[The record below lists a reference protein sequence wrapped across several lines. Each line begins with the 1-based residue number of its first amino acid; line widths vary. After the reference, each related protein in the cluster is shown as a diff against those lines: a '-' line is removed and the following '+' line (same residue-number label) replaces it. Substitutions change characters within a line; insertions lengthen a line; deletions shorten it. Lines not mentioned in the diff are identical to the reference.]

1 MSSLRW
7 PPRRLA
13 PASGPF
19 RALQPRSVQQ
29 VRGQVSSSLV
39 AGLANWRGPL
49 FASVLR
55 GHGQRFATYVLLA
68 VGSWPSRCSCCT
80 RGIHPTRS
88 GVALHEL
95 RSSSATSP
103 SIPRPRQEQCSFQGD
118 LGYRQCGLTL
128 PSNGLA
134 PAAQAWPS
142 FHSGPSP
149 RRLREPLM
157 SNVRRQ
163 ESCPTNAS
171 INSPFPANGPSTCV
185 LYIVA
190 RSGRWSAMRHKRLC
204 VPN

>member
-13 PASGPF
+13 PASGLF

-68 VGSWPSRCSCCT
+68 VGSWPSRCSRCT
-80 RGIHPTRS
+80 RGIRPTRP

-95 RSSSATSP
+95 CSSSATSP
-103 SIPRPRQEQCSFQGD
+103 SVRRPCQEQCSFQD
-118 LGYRQCGLTL
+118 YLGYRQCGLTL
-128 PSNGLA
+128 PSSGLA
-134 PAAQAWPS
+134 PAWRFRPS
-142 FHSGPSP
+142 FHSGPYAP
-149 RRLREPLM
+149 CRREPLM
-157 SNVRRQ
+157 SNVRF
-163 ESCPTNAS
+163 SNA
-171 INSPFPANGPSTCV
+171 T
-185 LYIVA
+185 
-190 RSGRWSAMRHKRLC
+190 
-204 VPN
+204 